1 MYKLAGQFGRYV
13 MFKKLGIIF
22 IVLMVFIIAASAASA
37 NNTENAGDTGAPVYN
52 NIQKDGDSLAYPVTA
67 QWSADTGE
75 AKREAASPGSETVGE
90 PVAEED
96 PDAAFWRAIQEVLDA
111 GVPVDNGQSIVNI
124 TVPENIG
131 ERMSIYG
138 REFEISGITE
148 YTDVEIIVARLNGET
163 GVYEIL
169 ELPDGDDVIYAG
181 AGAFSQILELEYGEN
196 NLLII
201 SYRSSEKDESMIQY
215 NSISVTALRRTLE
228 QMLIRVRNTLI
239 DLFGGTVK

>member
-1 MYKLAGQFGRYV
+1 MATAWLIRSQLSGAQIRVKPKGMLHLRDQKLS
-13 MFKKLGIIF
+13 
-22 IVLMVFIIAASAASA
+22 AS
-37 NNTENAGDTGAPVYN
+37 
-52 NIQKDGDSLAYPVTA
+52 QSL
-67 QWSADTGE
+67 
-75 AKREAASPGSETVGE
+75 KRI
-90 PVAEED
+90 
-96 PDAAFWRAIQEVLDA
+96 RIREVLDA
-111 GVPVDNGQSIVNI
+111 GVPVDNGQTIVNI